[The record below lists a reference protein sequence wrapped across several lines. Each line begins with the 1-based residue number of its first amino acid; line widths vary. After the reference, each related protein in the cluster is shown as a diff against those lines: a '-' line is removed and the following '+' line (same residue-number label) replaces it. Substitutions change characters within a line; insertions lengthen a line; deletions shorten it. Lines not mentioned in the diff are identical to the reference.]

1 MRYSVAPAVLRGTD
15 TCSPT
20 VIMSTAQQFLIST
33 LIWGTTWIAITF
45 QLGTV
50 APEASV
56 TYRFLLAGGALFL
69 WARLKGESLALNGR
83 QQLWMALLG
92 LFYAVNYAFIY
103 RAEMQISSGLVAVAG
118 SAMLF
123 FNIVL
128 SRWLFGSPI
137 TRELTIGAGLGV
149 LGMLLVFWPEVA
161 AFSGRD
167 GTLGVI
173 YALVGSFGA
182 SCANM
187 VAMRNAKAG
196 LPVLTT
202 NAWWMLWC
210 AGFMAVAVPLS
221 GAEFTF
227 EWSSGY
233 VLSLLYLAIFG
244 SVIAFSAYLA
254 LVGKIGASRASYIAV
269 LTPIVALLIS
279 TIFEDM
285 QWHLSSGFGVL
296 AIGLGQFLILH
307 GRSKQSRAPVS
318 AVATTLSA
326 TTSTATP
333 ATTAPSAPASAP
345 PGLKPAA

>member
-1 MRYSVAPAVLRGTD
+1 MN
-15 TCSPT
+15 
-20 VIMSTAQQFLIST
+20 TAQQFLVAT

-45 QLGTV
+45 QLGSV

-56 TYRFLLAGGALFL
+56 TYRFLLAGVVLSL
-69 WARLKGESLALNGR
+69 WARFKGEPLALTAR
-83 QQLWMALLG
+83 QHGWMALLG

-128 SRWLFGSPI
+128 SRWLFNSPI
-137 TRELTIGAGLGV
+137 TRELTLGAGLGV

-167 GTLGVI
+167 GTLGVV

-182 SCANM
+182 ACANM

-221 GAEFTF
+221 GAEFAF
-227 EWSSGY
+227 ELSTGY

-244 SVIAFSAYLA
+244 SVIAFSCYLA
-254 LVGKIGASRASYIAV
+254 LVGKIGASRASYMAV
-269 LTPIVALLIS
+269 LTPIVALIIS
-279 TIFEDM
+279 TFFENM
-285 QWHLSSGFGVL
+285 QWHLSSVLGVV
-296 AIGLGQFLILH
+296 AIGIGQFLILH
-307 GRSKQSRAPVS
+307 GRSKTSVVPA
-318 AVATTLSA
+318 A
-326 TTSTATP
+326 STATV
-333 ATTAPSAPASAP
+333 T
-345 PGLKPAA
+345 LKPASQQCS

>member
-1 MRYSVAPAVLRGTD
+1 
-15 TCSPT
+15 
-20 VIMSTAQQFLIST
+20 MSTAQQFLIST

-45 QLGTV
+45 QLGSV

-167 GTLGVI
+167 GTLGVAF
-173 YALVGSFGA
+173 ALIGSFGA

-187 VAMRNAKAG
+187 VAMRNAKVG

-221 GAEFTF
+221 GAEFAF
-227 EWSSGY
+227 EWSAGY

-244 SVIAFSAYLA
+244 SVIAFSCYLA

-269 LTPIVALLIS
+269 LTPIVALIIS
-279 TIFEDM
+279 TFFEDM

-307 GRSKQSRAPVS
+307 GRSKQSA
-318 AVATTLSA
+318 A
-326 TTSTATP
+326 P
-333 ATTAPSAPASAP
+333 ATTATSSAAASTAIPAGSAASST
-345 PGLKPAA
+345 LKSAA

>member
-1 MRYSVAPAVLRGTD
+1 
-15 TCSPT
+15 
-20 VIMSTAQQFLIST
+20 MSTAQQFLIST

-45 QLGTV
+45 QLGSV

-167 GTLGVI
+167 GTLGVTF
-173 YALVGSFGA
+173 ALIGSFGA

-210 AGFMAVAVPLS
+210 AGFMAIAVPLS

-227 EWSSGY
+227 EWSTGY

-269 LTPIVALLIS
+269 LTPIVALIIS
-279 TIFEDM
+279 TFFEDM

-307 GRSKQSRAPVS
+307 GRSKQSA
-318 AVATTLSA
+318 A
-326 TTSTATP
+326 P
-333 ATTAPSAPASAP
+333 ATTATSSAAASTAIPAGSAASST
-345 PGLKPAA
+345 LKSAA

>member
-1 MRYSVAPAVLRGTD
+1 MN
-15 TCSPT
+15 
-20 VIMSTAQQFLIST
+20 TAQQFLVAT

-45 QLGTV
+45 QLGSV

-56 TYRFLLAGGALFL
+56 TYRFLLAGVVLSL
-69 WARLKGESLALNGR
+69 WARIKGEPLALTAR
-83 QQLWMALLG
+83 QHGWMALLG

-128 SRWLFGSPI
+128 SRWLFNSPI
-137 TRELTIGAGLGV
+137 TRELTLGAGLGV

-167 GTLGVI
+167 GTLGVV

-182 SCANM
+182 ACANM

-221 GAEFTF
+221 GAEFAF
-227 EWSSGY
+227 ELSTGY

-244 SVIAFSAYLA
+244 SVIAFSCYLA
-254 LVGKIGASRASYIAV
+254 LVGKIGASRASYMAV
-269 LTPIVALLIS
+269 LTPIVALIIS
-279 TIFEDM
+279 TFFENM
-285 QWHLSSGFGVL
+285 QWHLSSVLGVV
-296 AIGLGQFLILH
+296 AIGIGQFLILH
-307 GRSKQSRAPVS
+307 GRSKTS
-318 AVATTLSA
+318 VAQVA
-326 TTSTATP
+326 STATV
-333 ATTAPSAPASAP
+333 T
-345 PGLKPAA
+345 LKPASQQCN

>member
-1 MRYSVAPAVLRGTD
+1 MRYPVAPAVLDGTD
-15 TCSPT
+15 TCKPAY
-20 VIMSTAQQFLIST
+20 IMSTAQQFLIST

-45 QLGTV
+45 QLGSV

-83 QQLWMALLG
+83 QQMWMALLG

-167 GTLGVI
+167 GTLGVVF
-173 YALVGSFGA
+173 ALIGSFGA

-221 GAEFTF
+221 GAEFAF
-227 EWSSGY
+227 EWSAGY

-244 SVIAFSAYLA
+244 SVIAFSCYLA

-279 TIFEDM
+279 TVFEDM

-307 GRSKQSRAPVS
+307 GRSKQS
-318 AVATTLSA
+318 
-326 TTSTATP
+326 ATP
-333 ATTAPSAPASAP
+333 AAIVTT
-345 PGLKPAA
+345 PAAASPATQAGSAASSTLKSAA